1 MEMTRQDPNPEEL
14 ERWLN
19 AIEPNPADARD
30 ATHMRRIIAAAA
42 ALQDAEEELHSAVA
56 AARDAGDT
64 WDMIGVALGVT
75 RQAAYQ
81 RFGQKE
87 PNARKRP
94 SRKVAARKA
103 VRKSVRLG
111 R

>member
-1 MEMTRQDPNPEEL
+1 MKMTRRGPNPAEL
-14 ERWLN
+14 ERWLD

-30 ATHMRRIIAAAA
+30 ATHMRRIIAAAT

-75 RQAAYQ
+75 RQAAFQ
-81 RFGQKE
+81 RFGHKE
-87 PNARKRP
+87 PSAQKRPARKGL
-94 SRKVAARKA
+94 ARKA
-103 VRKSVRLG
+103 ARKSVRVG

>member
-1 MEMTRQDPNPEEL
+1 MEMTGRDPNPAEL
-14 ERWLN
+14 ERWLD

-42 ALQDAEEELHSAVA
+42 ALQDAEEELRSAVA

-75 RQAAYQ
+75 RQAAFQ
-81 RFGQKE
+81 RFGQKD
-87 PNARKRP
+87 PGVRKRA
-94 SRKVAARKA
+94 SRKAAARKA

>member
-1 MEMTRQDPNPEEL
+1 MEMTRQDAKPDEL

-30 ATHMRRIIAAAA
+30 ATYMRRIIAAAA
-42 ALQDAEEELHSAVA
+42 ALQDAVEELHSAVA

-75 RQAAYQ
+75 RQAAFQ
-81 RFGQKE
+81 RFGKKE
-87 PNARKRP
+87 PNARKRS
-94 SRKVAARKA
+94 SRKVADRKG
-103 VRKSVRLG
+103 VRKSVRRG

>member
-1 MEMTRQDPNPEEL
+1 LAGLEAEPTPGPFYTGFRTRP
-14 ERWLN
+14 
-19 AIEPNPADARD
+19 
-30 ATHMRRIIAAAA
+30 AA

-87 PNARKRP
+87 PNARKQL

-103 VRKSVRLG
+103 VQKSVRLG

>member
-30 ATHMRRIIAAAA
+30 ATHMRRIVAAAT

-87 PNARKRP
+87 PSVRKRP
-94 SRKVAARKA
+94 SRKVAARKV
-103 VRKSVRLG
+103 VRKSVRMG